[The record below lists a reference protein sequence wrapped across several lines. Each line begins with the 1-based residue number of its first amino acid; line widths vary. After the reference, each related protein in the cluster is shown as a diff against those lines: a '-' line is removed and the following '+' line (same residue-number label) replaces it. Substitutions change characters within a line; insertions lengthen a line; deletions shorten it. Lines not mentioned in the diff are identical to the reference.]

1 MSSAEYLA
9 VAGGLI
15 AAWAGLQH
23 ASDWLMAREQNLIWA
38 FSIPF

>member
-9 VAGGLI
+9 VAAGLI
-15 AAWAGLQH
+15 AAWSGLEY
-23 ASDWLMAREQNLIWA
+23 ASDWLSAREENLLWA